1 MVSQRYRHAMW
12 AMLLVLAL
20 PACSR
25 NSENNANN
33 NNGTTP
39 AEDMAQTTPA
49 EDMDSSKEDMPAD
62 EDMGMAGDMAPGGLE
77 IPDGCNPVAF
87 EKDCLLPYPSNV
99 FLVDDAN
106 TPSGYRVELTNAA
119 RLKIRKRPVD
129 LLNVHPVDG
138 FSHHQPIQAL
148 FREEIDD
155 ANLVFHDEDPA
166 PTTQPDS
173 VTILLNADT
182 GEALAH
188 WAEVERQ
195 TSKVDERVLNIRTFD
210 NLEPETR
217 YIVAIQN
224 LENVSGEL
232 VATPQGFKQ
241 IRDKEEL
248 EHPVLGPLAARY
260 ESDIF
265 PKLAEH
271 GVDRANLQLAWDF
284 TTQSREFI
292 QRDMLA
298 MRADLMAKL
307 EATPPKVTV
316 TNFITDTG
324 REEIAMR
331 LEGTIEVPLYLNN
344 TEVFAGINRGAD
356 GLPEANGTYEVP
368 FTLQIPVNAV
378 PEDDT
383 FEPRRM
389 MQYGHGFFGARE
401 EINYGFMRGFSN
413 EQQYITASVDWWGMQ
428 ERDLE
433 ALAPKLTTDPE
444 TAIRFLDDVHQGMMN
459 FIALTYALKT
469 TIAELDELKMFD
481 KLIYDPEQIY
491 YYGISQGQILGGTF
505 LALSP
510 HIEHAV
516 FSVGGA
522 PFSFMMSRS
531 NNFSLFLLL
540 IRTSFEGDLDVQ
552 KFMTLSQHSFDR
564 IDPST
569 WAENILENPLPD
581 TPADRDVLVQ
591 FGLWDHSVPSLA
603 TMNHIRMM
611 GIPVLQPSPMDVYG
625 TEKVEG
631 TVDGSAAVIVDY
643 MLADPSGIYAQPPT
657 EAQLKEVEEG
667 INVHEAVRRNPKIK
681 EQIDNFLQPDG
692 VIEHTCEGPCD
703 PE

>member
-106 TPSGYRVELTNAA
+106 TPSGHRVELTNAA

-260 ESDIF
+260 ES
-265 PKLAEH
+265 
-271 GVDRANLQLAWDF
+271 
-284 TTQSREFI
+284 
-292 QRDMLA
+292 
-298 MRADLMAKL
+298 
-307 EATPPKVTV
+307 
-316 TNFITDTG
+316 
-324 REEIAMR
+324 
-331 LEGTIEVPLYLNN
+331 
-344 TEVFAGINRGAD
+344 
-356 GLPEANGTYEVP
+356 
-368 FTLQIPVNAV
+368 
-378 PEDDT
+378 
-383 FEPRRM
+383 
-389 MQYGHGFFGARE
+389 
-401 EINYGFMRGFSN
+401 
-413 EQQYITASVDWWGMQ
+413 
-428 ERDLE
+428 
-433 ALAPKLTTDPE
+433 
-444 TAIRFLDDVHQGMMN
+444 
-459 FIALTYALKT
+459 
-469 TIAELDELKMFD
+469 
-481 KLIYDPEQIY
+481 
-491 YYGISQGQILGGTF
+491 
-505 LALSP
+505 
-510 HIEHAV
+510 
-516 FSVGGA
+516 
-522 PFSFMMSRS
+522 
-531 NNFSLFLLL
+531 
-540 IRTSFEGDLDVQ
+540 
-552 KFMTLSQHSFDR
+552 
-564 IDPST
+564 
-569 WAENILENPLPD
+569 
-581 TPADRDVLVQ
+581 
-591 FGLWDHSVPSLA
+591 
-603 TMNHIRMM
+603 
-611 GIPVLQPSPMDVYG
+611 
-625 TEKVEG
+625 
-631 TVDGSAAVIVDY
+631 
-643 MLADPSGIYAQPPT
+643 
-657 EAQLKEVEEG
+657 
-667 INVHEAVRRNPKIK
+667 
-681 EQIDNFLQPDG
+681 
-692 VIEHTCEGPCD
+692 
-703 PE
+703 